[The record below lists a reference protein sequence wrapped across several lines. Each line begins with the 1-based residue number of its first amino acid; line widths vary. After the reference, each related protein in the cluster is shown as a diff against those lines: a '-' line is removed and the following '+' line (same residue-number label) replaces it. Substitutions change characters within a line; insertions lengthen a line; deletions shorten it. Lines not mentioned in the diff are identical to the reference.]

1 MSFKLILVGHRL
13 LSVNNTTKNMAPI
26 EAMDQIGLVF
36 QRLIEALASAPVE
49 VGGIRMIKTDSG
61 EWYVPRAKSGTFHTY
76 CQTTPENQPK

>member
-13 LSVNNTTKNMAPI
+13 LSVNNTTKKMAPI

-49 VGGIRMIKTDSG
+49 VGGI
-61 EWYVPRAKSGTFHTY
+61 FL
-76 CQTTPENQPK
+76 